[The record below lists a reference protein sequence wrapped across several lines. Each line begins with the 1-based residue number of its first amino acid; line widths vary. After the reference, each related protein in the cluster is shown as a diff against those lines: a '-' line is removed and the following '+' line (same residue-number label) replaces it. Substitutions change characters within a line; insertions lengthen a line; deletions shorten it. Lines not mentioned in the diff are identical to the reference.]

1 MVVIGGCRWQMTRYA
16 WDVRHERD
24 VRRCV
29 APTIDLH
36 TKIPSTS
43 LFCANLRCLNTFNLL
58 TIYLPTN
65 VPSTLFH
72 ANLKGQEI
80 WRKNFLKESV
90 LLCQVLSSAF
100 PSLASCWCWLPGAES
115 FHTWLY
121 FTSWQATHSSTYT
134 GQGLKERM
142 SKSMRL
148 SGVGFHKNWVSYQ
161 SCIEY

>member
-1 MVVIGGCRWQMTRYA
+1 MVVIGGCRWQMTRYS

-121 FTSWQATHSSTYT
+121 FTSWQATHSFTYT
-134 GQGLKERM
+134 WKALKERM

-148 SGVGFHKNWVSYQ
+148 SGVGFHKNWVSHQ
-161 SCIEY
+161 SCIV